1 MSKLDSTGKKDQ
13 SREATPTPPQKS
25 AAASRILRAV
35 EQSRLNAEA
44 KRPETVPS
52 PAPVYDADSRPEEA
66 KLVEQDPAPA
76 STPQPED
83 LLRVLSETASGAGK
97 APVVGS
103 TANAK
108 SAAVVELDDLAELPP
123 VRAIKESKVAAPTAA
138 RVEDAVQVG
147 QVELHLSSA
156 EQKSGG
162 SRFPIRVGAVVL
174 LLLGGGGAAY
184 KFGLID
190 SGTPV
195 ASAGKSPEA
204 NRVFV
209 PMSGVGGWSPNWGG
223 DVAKTSGRSISMFRP
238 SLQQVNYRIEFE
250 GQIEQKGFGWIFR
263 AKDSQNYYAYKIEVV
278 KPGLEPLVAL
288 SRVVM
293 ADGKESQ
300 KHYTLFDKPMRS
312 DTIFR
317 VRMDARQDEFKT
329 WVNDHLIE
337 TWRDNRHAS
346 GGIGL
351 FSDKGESAQIRKVQI
366 YEMR

>member
-1 MSKLDSTGKKDQ
+1 MVD
-13 SREATPTPPQKS
+13 
-25 AAASRILRAV
+25 
-35 EQSRLNAEA
+35 
-44 KRPETVPS
+44 
-52 PAPVYDADSRPEEA
+52 
-66 KLVEQDPAPA
+66 
-76 STPQPED
+76 
-83 LLRVLSETASGAGK
+83 
-97 APVVGS
+97 
-103 TANAK
+103 
-108 SAAVVELDDLAELPP
+108 LDDIPEFSP
-123 VRAIKESKVAAPTAA
+123 VRGNRESKIVAATGSKVEVAA
-138 RVEDAVQVG
+138 QGGE
-147 QVELHLSSA
+147 VELHLSSA
-156 EQKSGG
+156 DRKLGG

-190 SGTPV
+190 SDKPV
-195 ASAGKSPEA
+195 ASVGKSPEA

-223 DVAKTSGRSISMFRP
+223 DGAKASGRSISMFRP

-293 ADGKESQ
+293 ADGKESE